1 MRGIKPRRCSRY
13 ERSKFRI
20 NLTKPSGARAVVD
33 EASRLRHQRHVAS
46 LHRMLSQ
53 IEAALGKVHDGT
65 YGTCDGCQN
74 SISPN
79 ELAHEPA
86 AHLLRRLQG
95 SPPRVSV
102 NPDAL
107 WVRFRV
113 GSAWSRRSPTR
124 LILAPRGTAP

>member
-1 MRGIKPRRCSRY
+1 MFAWNQAETMFAVRTLEIQNQLDEAERRG
-13 ERSKFRI
+13 
-20 NLTKPSGARAVVD
+20 AVVD

-86 AHLLRRLQG
+86 TTLCADCRGHHLGFQ
-95 SPPRVSV
+95 
-102 NPDAL
+102 
-107 WVRFRV
+107 
-113 GSAWSRRSPTR
+113 
-124 LILAPRGTAP
+124 